1 MSWLSELAVMISG
14 VVMALMVAHVVLDV
28 SLRYVIGVPLAGT
41 TEIVSRYYMVTLIF
55 LPIAFV
61 QITDQHISASLI
73 SDMLSTRSRFLLDCL
88 TSLLMAVFA
97 MLLAWCAGAEA
108 LRATE
113 ITEQIQTPSYFL
125 PTWPARWIPVLALS
139 LVVIV
144 SVLNLVMQMVRFI
157 TYGSAKATVS
167 GADKAKVLSQ

>member
-1 MSWLSELAVMISG
+1 MTGTNSQSLFGRALQCVSWLSELAVMISG

-97 MLLAWCAGAEA
+97 MLLAWCAGPKHCAQPKSPNRSRHHPIFCR
-108 LRATE
+108 LGPRAGFRFWR
-113 ITEQIQTPSYFL
+113 Y
-125 PTWPARWIPVLALS
+125 RWSLS
-139 LVVIV
+139 
-144 SVLNLVMQMVRFI
+144 SR
-157 TYGSAKATVS
+157 S
-167 GADKAKVLSQ
+167 